1 MKRKI
6 KILLSTAFMSLV
18 ICSVLYPCIAE
29 ANIRTSNIN
38 GVTWLLTTF
47 GDAEGHICL
56 KVGNNETLYLDKDDE
71 NLVSADFIDVGLD
84 PNTGTIYVLD
94 SNHDIRWW
102 NYYLQDHNK
111 IIFNFIPRP
120 TDEDSAAYVD
130 DVSDLILDYSNS
142 SIPITGYETFS
153 GEVCPLLTVTEMKKI
168 LGIPEEQNPTPTP
181 PSQTD
186 KTAQN
191 QQNTSKQPVATQN
204 SNQTTGT
211 TPKTSSKVSIKK
223 SGGYTCLLIGDK
235 VVSKYKLKK
244 GVLTWKGTKKSKKIK
259 QVKQVGFIKKSK
271 NLVYITKKGKVYT
284 ISKNGKT
291 KTILKKGAKN
301 FVKKNGFV
309 TKVKKKSGYLD
320 VTKK

>member
-6 KILLSTAFMSLV
+6 EILLSTAFISLV
-18 ICSVLYPCIAE
+18 ICSVLCPSTAKAGIYNF
-29 ANIRTSNIN
+29 NID
-38 GVTWLLTTF
+38 GVTWILTTF
-47 GDAEGHICL
+47 DDADGHVCL

-71 NLVSADFIDVGLD
+71 SLASAGIINVGLD

-102 NYYLQDHNK
+102 NYYLQDQNK

-120 TDEDSAAYVD
+120 TGEDDSAYVD
-130 DVSDLILDYSNS
+130 DVSDLILDYSNHQRL
-142 SIPITGYETFS
+142 ITGYKTYS
-153 GEVCPLLTVTEMKKI
+153 GEVCPLLTLAEMKKI

-181 PSQTD
+181 PYKSDT
-186 KTAQN
+186 TAQN
-191 QQNTSKQPVATQN
+191 QQNISKQPVATQN
-204 SNQTTGT
+204 GTQTTDT
-211 TPKTSSKVSIKK
+211 TSKTSNKVSIKK
-223 SGGYTCLLIGDK
+223 NGGYTCLMVGSK

-244 GVLTWKGTKKSKKIK
+244 GVLTWKGTKKSKKVK

-291 KTILKKGAKN
+291 KTILKKGAKS

>member
-6 KILLSTAFMSLV
+6 EILLSTAFISLV
-18 ICSVLYPCIAE
+18 ICSVLCPSTAKADISNY
-29 ANIRTSNIN
+29 NIN
-38 GVTWLLTTF
+38 GVTWILTTF
-47 GDAEGHICL
+47 DDADGHVCL

-71 NLVSADFIDVGLD
+71 SLASAGIISVGVD
-84 PNTGTIYVLD
+84 SNTGTIYVLD

-102 NYYLQDHNK
+102 NYYLQDHNE

-120 TDEDSAAYVD
+120 TGEDDSAYVD
-130 DVSDLILDYSNS
+130 DVSNLILDYSNHQRL
-142 SIPITGYETFS
+142 ITGYETFS

-168 LGIPEEQNPTPTP
+168 LGIPEEQNPIPTP
-181 PSQTD
+181 PSKSNT
-186 KTAQN
+186 TAQN